1 VNPLLRQF
9 FMLHLTLRPQVH
21 DTARVASQ
29 REGDGYAQYCQ
40 ERQRGSQVLS
50 SRIASAYARAELLT
64 PIQAGRAEEKERASW
79 FMAFKSRKGSLDNLE
94 SALAAVLELVSI
106 ESIKRADILF
116 EIAEVPAPSNRRGK
130 ITDLNKCKCRYQLS
144 SFTRQRLIQD
154 ELVSSDNSSNYK
166 GNELQNLTL
175 DVDNWLH

>member
-106 ESIKRADILF
+106 
-116 EIAEVPAPSNRRGK
+116 
-130 ITDLNKCKCRYQLS
+130 TDLNKCKCRYQLS

-166 GNELQNLTL
+166 GNELKNLTL